1 MQYLITNLSS
11 ATRPEQILPA
21 MLSAL
26 VVILLAVTSVQSSQS
41 RPNIVFILSDDQGY
55 HDIGYHGSEFPT
67 PHLDTLAMSGV
78 RLENY
83 YVQPVCSP
91 SRSQLMTGKYQV
103 SLYRTRGGGGGL
115 VCPVSVVLGG
125 ELLCPARVLAIQESA
140 HDWQVPGE
148 SMLYRGRGRKLQCPV
163 SVVQGGENYY
173 VQSVCSLSRSQLMT
187 GKYQVS
193 LYRTGGG
200 ENYNVQSRWYWG
212 ENYYVQPV

>member
-1 MQYLITNLSS
+1 
-11 ATRPEQILPA
+11 
-21 MLSAL
+21 MLSGQTTSVIMVTLTAIL
-26 VVILLAVTSVQSSQS
+26 LTLVILLAVTSVQSTQS

-103 SLYRTRGGGGGL
+103 SLCRTRGGGGL

-125 ELLCPARVLAIQESA
+125 ELLCPARVLTAQESA
-140 HDWQVPGE
+140 HDWQVPG
-148 SMLYRGRGRKLQCPV
+148 
-163 SVVQGGENYY
+163 
-173 VQSVCSLSRSQLMT
+173 
-187 GKYQVS
+187 
-193 LYRTGGG
+193 
-200 ENYNVQSRWYWG
+200 
-212 ENYYVQPV
+212 